1 MMAQKAKRQDY
12 ISNLSADLIAQA
24 LELIQEKS
32 FPVYRKNI
40 HQRNPPFAHGEFA
53 SAAVAIV
60 LLTAGLDFHL
70 ARLKFFRDVA
80 KTKPALPHT
89 PYFNWNIG
97 TYLYD
102 KIDRLLYKRTE
113 KRLKE
118 QLIELTAMRDSVA
131 HPKLYLVSSLLRH
144 DATTSPETAKL
155 VGGESHRAKTLK
167 RKLKRSERTVSL
179 RLPLVPSWISY
190 VDIVLCVLVLTR
202 FFNLLEERYGNFY
215 SMLGTLPARDIPSGF
230 FPNWRNTTR
239 KFITL
244 ADWAQAFFN
253 SLAAADQQIIRKRLG
268 VDVSKYIR
276 KRERRRKFKWP
287 KTAEAIFRAAF
298 RSASPPPPEFL
309 RKAPP
314 WKMVP

>member
-1 MMAQKAKRQDY
+1 MVQKAKRQDY
-12 ISNLSADLIAQA
+12 ISNLSSDLIAQA

-32 FPVYRKNI
+32 FSVYRKNI

-53 SAAVAIV
+53 SAAIV

-102 KIDRLLYKRTE
+102 KIDKLLYKRTE

-155 VGGESHRAKTLK
+155 VGEESHRAKTLK

-202 FFNLLEERYGNFY
+202 FFNLLEERYGTY
-215 SMLGTLPARDIPSGF
+215 HRHTLTSVFAKSSPTKSNGSLELTRRFQVVIA
-230 FPNWRNTTR
+230 TTR
-239 KFITL
+239 AK
-244 ADWAQAFFN
+244 ASDGVRQPSVCRGRPFN
-253 SLAAADQQIIRKRLG
+253 SAAMRLSCG
-268 VDVSKYIR
+268 CV
-276 KRERRRKFKWP
+276 
-287 KTAEAIFRAAF
+287 
-298 RSASPPPPEFL
+298 
-309 RKAPP
+309 
-314 WKMVP
+314 